1 MKIIKTISF
10 IAISLLMLAC
20 NNEKTLQ
27 KYYVEN
33 QEDSKFISLDIPTS
47 LFAKAD
53 NLDEDQRATLE
64 SVRKINV
71 LAYPLNEENETFDA
85 EKAELEEI
93 FSNEKYQL
101 LMKYGSNE
109 RKGALYFTGE
119 EDAIDE
125 IVAFG
130 YDNERG
136 MGVARILGKDMNPQ
150 KIMELVKSLDAE
162 DINVEGLKGFAD
174 MMGGDSKNIKVTSD
188 STKVK
193 SGISVDVEV
202 DTVSTAN

>member
-1 MKIIKTISF
+1 MRIIKTLSF
-10 IAISLLMLAC
+10 IAVSLLILAC
-20 NNEKTLQ
+20 NNEKSLQ
-27 KYYVEN
+27 QYYVEN

-47 LFAKAD
+47 LFAKSD
-53 NLDEDQRATLE
+53 NLEPEQRKTLE

-71 LAYPLNEENETFDA
+71 LAYPLNGENDSFDA

-93 FSNEKYQL
+93 LSNDEYQL
-101 LMKYGSNE
+101 LMKFGSND
-109 RKGALYFTGE
+109 RKAALYFTGE

-130 YDNERG
+130 YDRERG

-150 KIMELVKSLDAE
+150 KIMELIKSLDGE
-162 DINVEGLKGFAD
+162 DVNVEGLKGFAE
-174 MMGGDSKNIKVTSD
+174 MMGGDSGNIKVTTD
-188 STKVK
+188 STKVR

-202 DTVSTAN
+202 DTISTEN

>member
-1 MKIIKTISF
+1 MKIFKTISF
-10 IAISLLMLAC
+10 IAISLLTLAC

-47 LFAKAD
+47 LFTKVD
-53 NLDEDQRATLE
+53 NLEPEQRETLE
-64 SVRKINV
+64 SVSKINV
-71 LAYPLNEENETFDA
+71 LAYPLKEENESFDA

-93 FSNEKYQL
+93 LSNDKYQL
-101 LMKYGSNE
+101 LMKYGSND
-109 RKGALYFTGE
+109 RKAALYFTGE

-130 YDNERG
+130 YDSERG

-150 KIMELVKSLDAE
+150 KIMELIKSMDGE
-162 DINVEGLKGFAD
+162 DINIEGLKGFAE
-174 MMGGDSKNIKVTSD
+174 MMGGDSKHIKINTD

-193 SGISVDVEV
+193 SGISVDIEV
-202 DTVSTAN
+202 DTVSAAN

>member
-1 MKIIKTISF
+1 MRIIKTISF
-10 IAISLLMLAC
+10 IAVCLLILAC

-27 KYYVEN
+27 QYYVEN

-47 LFAKAD
+47 LFAKSD
-53 NLDEDQRATLE
+53 NLEPEQRKTLE

-71 LAYPLNEENETFDA
+71 LAYPLNDENDSFDA

-93 FSNEKYQL
+93 LSNDEYQL
-101 LMKYGSNE
+101 LMKFGSND
-109 RKGALYFTGE
+109 RKAALYFTGE

-130 YDNERG
+130 YDRERG

-150 KIMELVKSLDAE
+150 KIMELIKSLDGE
-162 DINVEGLKGFAD
+162 DVNIEGLKGFAE
-174 MMGGDSKNIKVTSD
+174 MMGGDSGNIKVTTD
-188 STKVK
+188 STKVR

-202 DTVSTAN
+202 DTISTEN

>member
-85 EKAELEEI
+85 EKAELEKI
-93 FSNEKYQL
+93 LSNDEYQL

-150 KIMELVKSLDAE
+150 KIMELVKSLDAD

-174 MMGGDSKNIKVTSD
+174 MMGGDSKNIKVTTD

>member
-1 MKIIKTISF
+1 MRIIKTLSF
-10 IAISLLMLAC
+10 IAVSLLILAC

-27 KYYVEN
+27 QYYVEN

-47 LFAKAD
+47 LFAKSD
-53 NLDEDQRATLE
+53 NLEPEQRKTLE

-71 LAYPLNEENETFDA
+71 LAYPLNGENDSFDA

-93 FSNEKYQL
+93 LSNDEYQL
-101 LMKYGSNE
+101 LMKFGSND
-109 RKGALYFTGE
+109 RKAALYFTGE

-130 YDNERG
+130 YDRERG

-150 KIMELVKSLDAE
+150 KIMELIKSLDGE
-162 DINVEGLKGFAD
+162 DVNVEGLKGFAE
-174 MMGGDSKNIKVTSD
+174 MMGGDYGKIKVTTD
-188 STKVK
+188 SMKVR

-202 DTVSTAN
+202 DTISTEN

>member
-85 EKAELEEI
+85 EKAELEKI
-93 FSNEKYQL
+93 LSNDEYQL

-150 KIMELVKSLDAE
+150 KIMELVKSLDAD

-174 MMGGDSKNIKVTSD
+174 MMVGDSKNIKVTTD

>member
-1 MKIIKTISF
+1 MKIFKTISF
-10 IAISLLMLAC
+10 IAISLLTLAC

-27 KYYVEN
+27 KYYIEN

-47 LFAKAD
+47 LFTKVD
-53 NLDEDQRATLE
+53 NLEPEQRETLE
-64 SVRKINV
+64 SVSKINV
-71 LAYPLNEENETFDA
+71 LAYPLKEENESFDA

-93 FSNEKYQL
+93 LSNDKYQL
-101 LMKYGSNE
+101 LMKYGSND
-109 RKGALYFTGE
+109 RKAALYFTGE

-130 YDNERG
+130 YDSERG

-150 KIMELVKSLDAE
+150 KIMELIKSMDGE
-162 DINVEGLKGFAD
+162 DINIEGLKGFAE
-174 MMGGDSKNIKVTSD
+174 MMGGDSNHIKVNTD

-193 SGISVDVEV
+193 SGISVDIEV

>member
-33 QEDSKFISLDIPTS
+33 QEDSKFIAIDIPTS

-53 NLDEDQRATLE
+53 NLDQDQRATLE

-71 LAYPLNEENETFDA
+71 LAYPLNDENDTFDT
-85 EKAELEEI
+85 EKTELEEI
-93 FSNEKYQL
+93 LSNDQYQL

-150 KIMELVKSLDAE
+150 KIIDLVNSLDAE
-162 DINVEGLKGFAD
+162 DVNMEGLKGLAS
-174 MMGGDSKNIKVTSD
+174 MMGKHSDNVKITKD
-188 STKVK
+188 STKVE
-193 SGISVDVEV
+193 SGISIDVEV
-202 DTVSTAN
+202 DTLATEN

>member
-1 MKIIKTISF
+1 MRIIKTLSF
-10 IAISLLMLAC
+10 IAVSLLILAC
-20 NNEKTLQ
+20 NNEKSLQ
-27 KYYVEN
+27 QYYVEN

-47 LFAKAD
+47 LFAKSD
-53 NLDEDQRATLE
+53 NLEPEQRKTLE

-71 LAYPLNEENETFDA
+71 LAYPLNGENDSFDA

-93 FSNEKYQL
+93 LSNDEYQL
-101 LMKYGSNE
+101 LMKFGSND
-109 RKGALYFTGE
+109 RKAALYFTGE

-130 YDNERG
+130 YDRERG

-150 KIMELVKSLDAE
+150 NIMELIKSLDDE
-162 DINVEGLKGFAD
+162 DVNVEGLKGFAE
-174 MMGGDSKNIKVTSD
+174 MMGGDSGNIKVTTD
-188 STKVK
+188 STKVR

-202 DTVSTAN
+202 DTISTEN